1 MISLLMMSARSNNMN
16 LKWLK
21 IRLELKKSS
30 KRRKISVKKPDKVK
44 QLKLLMVSLS
54 LVEVITKLVS
64 LKRLLHL
71 QRYLRK
77 L

>member
-1 MISLLMMSARSNNMN
+1 LISLLMMSARSSNMN

-30 KRRKISVKKPDKVK
+30 KRRRISARKPEKVK

-54 LVEVITKLVS
+54 LVEVITRLVS